1 MKSKRDQLEI
11 IMDVMEVIND
21 GYGSKSSIM
30 KYANLSNTLL
40 EKYISILTSKG
51 LIKYED
57 GHYKMTEKGIELL
70 EKLRKI
76 RKLHLELSELINSV
90 SEELY

>member
-11 IMDVMEVIND
+11 IMDVMEVISD
-21 GYGSKSSIM
+21 GYDSKSSIM

-40 EKYISILTSKG
+40 EKYISVLMSKG
-51 LIKYED
+51 LITYED
-57 GHYKMTEKGIELL
+57 GHYRVTEKGTALL

-76 RKLHLELSELINSV
+76 RKLHLELSELISSI

>member
-1 MKSKRDQLEI
+1 
-11 IMDVMEVIND
+11 MEVIND
-21 GYGSKSSIM
+21 SYGSKSSIM
-30 KYANLSNTLL
+30 KYADLSNTLL

-51 LIKYED
+51 LIKCED

-76 RKLHLELSELINSV
+76 RKLHLDLSKLINSF